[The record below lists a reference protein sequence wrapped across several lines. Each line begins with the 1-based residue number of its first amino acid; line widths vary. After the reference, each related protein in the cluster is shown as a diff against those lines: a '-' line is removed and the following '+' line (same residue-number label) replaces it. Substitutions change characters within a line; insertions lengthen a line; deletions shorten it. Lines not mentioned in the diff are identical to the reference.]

1 MCRGESILSI
11 LKFLLGINSSLEQIG
26 FSIEILLFLDEIR
39 IRVGNGRLGRFQG
52 RLVIGRI
59 DFKQKITGLDLLIVV
74 DRNVDDRAGDAR
86 RNTNDIGSDLAIA
99 GPGSV
104 TYFRYRNQAAPAA
117 MATTD

>member
-1 MCRGESILSI
+1 
-11 LKFLLGINSSLEQIG
+11 LEQIG

-74 DRNVDDRAGDAR
+74 DRNVDRIR
-86 RNTNDIGSDLAIA
+86 RPGKEADLSTLRIIWPNFL
-99 GPGSV
+99 GPSISSV
-104 TYFRYRNQAAPAA
+104 
-117 MATTD
+117 ATSKFIP